1 MFPPI
6 QSTQKWI
13 YRYLQLLH
21 AELKKKIMRQNWGN
35 LVYPSRA
42 LRFSLSLSLLR
53 EGIVRFVVE
62 SRTRSLI
69 PHLTACPKQMDD
81 SGNWHQR
88 LRYAAAALSPEM
100 EDLHPS
106 SHAGCQ
112 APDDVKVTKEDFC
125 KSTYSWGQC
134 APVLKCKWSY
144 IFLFCTIILLN
155 VTPSAVAVFFFQD
168 FTWEKRKFYLLI
180 NSRLEKKLHIC
191 AFSRI
196 AFNHPFLLILTIVCV
211 LITTDQDQ
219 HPWSSV
225 C

>member
-1 MFPPI
+1 M
-6 QSTQKWI
+6 QSWRRKS
-13 YRYLQLLH
+13 
-21 AELKKKIMRQNWGN
+21 WGKTEET
-35 LVYPSRA
+35 LCIPHVCSV
-42 LRFSLSLSLLR
+42 SLSPS
-53 EGIVRFVVE
+53 GGDVRFVVE

-100 EDLHPS
+100 QDLHPS

-134 APVLKCKWSY
+134 APVLKCKWTY

-155 VTPSAVAVFFFQD
+155 VTPSAAVFFFSGL
-168 FTWEKRKFYLLI
+168 Y
-180 NSRLEKKLHIC
+180 LEKEEIL
-191 AFSRI
+191 
-196 AFNHPFLLILTIVCV
+196 FNN
-211 LITTDQDQ
+211 
-219 HPWSSV
+219 
-225 C
+225 